1 MSNSTYAISIPA
13 LLRGLS
19 IVSSLIEKA
28 EAFSVEKKISPEVLV
43 NARLAPDMLPFSGQI
58 QRISDTS
65 KAVIGRLTSIEP
77 PKMADEEKTFAELQE
92 RIAKTVAFLRSVDES
107 AFKDASSKEVT
118 LNFGK
123 LKTTLSGDDYITKF
137 VLPNFYFHVTTAQ
150 NILRHNGVSVGKL
163 DYLGPI
169 A

>member
-13 LLRGLS
+13 LLRGLC
-19 IVSSLIEKA
+19 IVSSLIDKA
-28 EAFSVEKKISPEVLV
+28 EAFSTEKKISPDVLI
-43 NARLAPDMLPFSGQI
+43 NARLAPDMLPFSGQV
-58 QRISDTS
+58 QRVSDTS
-65 KAVIGRLTSIEP
+65 KGVIGRLTSIEP
-77 PKMADEEKTFAELQE
+77 PKMPDEEKTFAELQE
-92 RIAKTVAFLRSVDES
+92 RVAKTVDFLKSVDES
-107 AFKDASSKEVT
+107 AFRDASSKEVT
-118 LNFGK
+118 LSFGK

-163 DYLGPI
+163 DYLGAI